1 MSASKW
7 KPYPLYKSSN
17 YSWIGKIPS
26 HWEISKVK
34 HLFYA
39 SKEISE
45 GEGHQ
50 ILSLTQKGIIRG
62 VTGKRAIHLMTPEER
77 KKVPELHQMW
87 IDIGAKNR
95 EEALSRVMIGDAAV
109 YDHGFEKLH
118 GPLAVSRAF
127 DDKTGA
133 KLDDGLIDIV
143 VAKKCGLMKTV
154 ALFDDL
160 KAPKNGA
167 HVEKDDVLYIQCK
180 SLKID
185 TGDREGLVG
194 VDGEVTLKTPVK
206 LNCLRGA
213 FCTFV

>member
-1 MSASKW
+1 MHQNCA
-7 KPYPLYKSSN
+7 
-17 YSWIGKIPS
+17 
-26 HWEISKVK
+26 KV
-34 HLFYA
+34 
-39 SKEISE
+39 
-45 GEGHQ
+45 
-50 ILSLTQKGIIRG
+50 
-62 VTGKRAIHLMTPEER
+62 
-77 KKVPELHQMW
+77 
-87 IDIGAKNR
+87 
-95 EEALSRVMIGDAAV
+95 
-109 YDHGFEKLH
+109 EKC
-118 GPLAVSRAF
+118 LAVHVYALRLPKDTFRGHVSPAF
-127 DDKTGA
+127 HFTPLA